1 MEALLKTH
9 NISSKTGYI
18 PEILKPLSKNF
29 WINLQ
34 ALIRRGDVS
43 TFQEDIRH
51 FFDITEEE
59 ALEVI
64 NVTSLEEAYSIYSLI
79 SFIVAKYVWLE
90 PTKPIEVLPK
100 YLGFCYLQICKYVG
114 INPAMT
120 HAAVNL
126 FNWKVKDDTIENK
139 YSIENLDINYTILL
153 NDASENNIQEIETE
167 KWFYLIH
174 IAFELNSGS
183 SVKNVTD
190 IILNNKNMSD
200 KEMIFN
206 LNQIA
211 DSINKAVEI
220 VSRIGEHCNNRIFFE
235 KLRNYLSG
243 WDKLPQ
249 KHLEAYNGEY
259 YEKLEYKGGSAAQSS
274 LIQTWDILLGV
285 NHVQH
290 AKDFFAEMRNYMPYS
305 HMCFLNT
312 LESYSFDLNEYIKN
326 RKNQELVQAY
336 NECVASLIE
345 LRTMHKGIIHNYI
358 VKFVPALEERRD
370 INEQIVDTINGGHGS
385 GGTLPIP
392 FVNTIIWSTRKQF
405 IDFIDTGGRQLL
417 WHFIQAFILSYLIY
431 YFLY

>member
-9 NISSKTGYI
+9 SISSKTGYI
-18 PEILKPLSKNF
+18 PEIVKPLTKDF

-34 ALIRRGDVS
+34 TLIKRGDVS
-43 TFQEDIRH
+43 TFQEDVRH
-51 FFDITEEE
+51 LFDITEEE
-59 ALEVI
+59 ADEII
-64 NVTSLEEAYSIYSLI
+64 NISLEESYSIYSLI
-79 SFIVAKYVWLE
+79 SFIVAKYVWLD

-100 YLGFCYLQICKYVG
+100 YLGYCYLKICHYAG

-126 FNWKVKDDTIENK
+126 FNWKVKDDTVEDK
-139 YSIENLDINYTILL
+139 YAIENLDIKYSILL

-174 IAFELNSGS
+174 IAFELNSGC
-183 SVKNVTD
+183 SVKNVAD
-190 IILNNKNMSD
+190 IILNNKKMSD
-200 KEMIFN
+200 TEMIFN

-220 VSRIGEHCNNRIFFE
+220 VSRIGEQCNNRIFFE

-249 KHLEAYNGEY
+249 KYLKAYNGEY
-259 YEKLEYKGGSAAQSS
+259 YDILEYKGGSAAQSS

-290 AKDFFAEMRNYMPYS
+290 AKDFFAEMRGYMPYS

-312 LESYSFDLNEYIKN
+312 LESYSFNLNEHIRN

-336 NECVASLIE
+336 NECVSSLIE

-358 VKFVPALEERRD
+358 VRFVPALEELRN
-370 INEQIVDTINGGHGS
+370 INEQIVDTINGSHGS

-392 FVNTIIWSTRKQF
+392 FVNTIIWSTRKQI
-405 IDFIDTGGRQLL
+405 IDFIDTGGWKLF
-417 WHFIQAFILSYLIY
+417 WHFLQAFLLLYLIY
-431 YFLY
+431 YFLYW